1 LRKVTH
7 LRTLNCRINEE
18 TNPSLPWGGV
28 LKHLMTR
35 VYKLSELNFRPTPK
49 GFEGIMKLGLGTQLK
64 EKASLS
70 VQAVIVDPSGCE
82 GPRSVTKVPGK

>member
-1 LRKVTH
+1 LLFVI
-7 LRTLNCRINEE
+7 CFFGFPI
-18 TNPSLPWGGV
+18 
-28 LKHLMTR
+28 LKAFKHNLMTR